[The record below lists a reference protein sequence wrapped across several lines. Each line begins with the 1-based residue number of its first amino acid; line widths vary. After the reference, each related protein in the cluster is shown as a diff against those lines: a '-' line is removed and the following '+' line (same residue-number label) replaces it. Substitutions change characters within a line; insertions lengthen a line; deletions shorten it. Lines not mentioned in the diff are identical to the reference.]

1 MQRGGN
7 MRKMNPDDVRSD
19 FDTSLVE
26 VHAFYTTVK
35 ATLATDKDQTLLVRN
50 TILTAATL
58 WESFIN
64 DLFIAYINRDTSQ
77 FQIHLRNAFE
87 ADRTAKQQLI
97 AQHFTTVT
105 LTKHMTVDMITELL
119 DSDGNNVTFSSYEA
133 LRKGA
138 AKYLLEAHRAGINAL
153 SGAINLWLSLRNHI
167 AHDSVRSYDA
177 MNQAMASDAMLNT
190 GLQRGVHK
198 VTHVGSYLKSRPTPN
213 AKPRIELILDEMKL
227 IGAAL

>member
-1 MQRGGN
+1 

-19 FDTSLVE
+19 FDTSLAE
-26 VHAFYTTVK
+26 VQAFYATVR
-35 ATLATDKDQTLLVRN
+35 AALTTDKDQTLLVRN

-119 DSDGNNVTFSSYEA
+119 DSDGNNVTFSSYDA

-138 AKYLLEAHRAGINAL
+138 AKYLPEAHRAGVNGL
-153 SGAINLWLSLRNHI
+153 SGARKQYINLWLSLRNHI
-167 AHDSVRSYDA
+167 AHDSDRSYNA
-177 MNQAMASDAMLNT
+177 MNQAMASDALINT

-227 IGAAL
+227 IAAAL